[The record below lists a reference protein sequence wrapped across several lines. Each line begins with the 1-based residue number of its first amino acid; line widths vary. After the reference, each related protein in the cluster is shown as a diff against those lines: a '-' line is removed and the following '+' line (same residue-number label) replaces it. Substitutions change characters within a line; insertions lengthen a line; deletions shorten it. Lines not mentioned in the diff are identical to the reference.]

1 MDFLVL
7 VWEWVVLELEDFLV
21 LVWELVVLA
30 LVESLDLELVL
41 KDMLQPKQENM
52 LSLDV
57 LVGL

>member
-21 LVWELVVLA
+21 LVWELVVL
-30 LVESLDLELVL
+30 DLELVL